1 MHAVNKREIEVAT
14 SEQSSQVMICEE
26 IIARLMEYSRSP
38 PERKQETWVRID
50 TDTHCPGKGQ
60 RQRSAGRDTDFNIGT
75 RQDMLMYTVEQIE
88 VWESSGNPF
97 FKHSIHDSQAVD
109 LSL

>member
-1 MHAVNKREIEVAT
+1 MTCK
-14 SEQSSQVMICEE
+14 E
-26 IIARLMEYSRSP
+26 IIARLMEYSSP
-38 PERKQETWVRID
+38 PPEGKRDMWIRID

-60 RQRSAGRDTDFNIGT
+60 CQRPAGRDADLNIGT
-75 RQDMLMYTVEQIE
+75 RQDMLMYSVKQIE

-97 FKHSIHDSQAVD
+97 FKYSIHDSQGLD

>member
-1 MHAVNKREIEVAT
+1 MT
-14 SEQSSQVMICEE
+14 CEE
-26 IIARLMEYSRSP
+26 IIARLMEYSSSP
-38 PERKQETWVRID
+38 PEGKRETWVRID

-75 RQDMLMYTVEQIE
+75 RQDMLMYAVKKIE

-97 FKHSIHDSQAVD
+97 FIYSIHDSQAVE